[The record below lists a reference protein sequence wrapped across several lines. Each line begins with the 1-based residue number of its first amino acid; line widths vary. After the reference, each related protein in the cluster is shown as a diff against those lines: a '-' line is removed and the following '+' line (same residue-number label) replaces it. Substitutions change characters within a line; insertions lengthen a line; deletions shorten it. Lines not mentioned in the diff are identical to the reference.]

1 MVAHVSVGPILPAH
15 DSSAST
21 RSFTIVRHLV
31 CISAGKVPRA
41 RQIGL
46 SFLLSC
52 VHMLACLYAAVRG
65 QNVMMDNMAP
75 QPLSQQAN

>member
-21 RSFTIVRHLV
+21 RSFTKVRHLV

-52 VHMLACLYAAVRG
+52 VLACLFAAVRG
-65 QNVMMDNMAP
+65 QNVMMDNMAA
-75 QPLSQQAN
+75 QPLSQQAK